1 MKKAWEAPKLIVIV
15 RSSPEESLISLCKG
29 GTDDGAVTMDRA
41 CQVGYDG
48 CMTCQQM
55 SNS

>member
-1 MKKAWEAPKLIVIV
+1 MKKWEKPQLIVLV
-15 RSSPEESLISLCKG
+15 RSKPEESLISLCKG
-29 GTDDGAVTMDRA
+29 GTDGPVTMDRA